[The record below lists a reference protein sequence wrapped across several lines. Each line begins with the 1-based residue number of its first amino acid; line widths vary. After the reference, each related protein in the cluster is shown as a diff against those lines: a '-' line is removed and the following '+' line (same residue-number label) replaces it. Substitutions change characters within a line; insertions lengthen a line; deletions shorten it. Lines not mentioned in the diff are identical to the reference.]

1 MAPAVAIENLNF
13 SYGPHRVLR
22 DLSLSIDR
30 GTTLGIV
37 GPNGGGKTTLV
48 RLLLGILKRDSGSI
62 RIGGFAPAAA
72 VRRGDL
78 VGYLPQHPPTAANL
92 PLSARQVVRLG
103 LAGKTGLLRAHPPED
118 LQFAD
123 SLLDRVGVAHLAEK
137 PVASLSGGQ
146 LQRVYIARAL
156 APRPMLLLLD
166 EPTTGIDPAGQ
177 QQFIE
182 LLQGL
187 KRELD
192 LTVVFVSHDLR
203 AVCSISDRIGCLN
216 VSLHC
221 HDVPDHQPPEVVYH
235 RFACDLEAMG
245 LKEAGAVTAP

>member
-1 MAPAVAIENLNF
+1 MDPVVTIENLAF
-13 SYGPHRVLR
+13 SYGIHAVLEGVN
-22 DLSLSIDR
+22 LSIER
-30 GTTLGIV
+30 KTTLGIV
-37 GPNGGGKTTLV
+37 GPNGGGKTTLIK
-48 RLLLGILKRDSGSI
+48 LLLGILQPTAGSI
-62 RIGGFAPAAA
+62 RIGGLAPAAA
-72 VRRGDL
+72 VGRGHL
-78 VGYLPQHPPTAANL
+78 VGYLPQHPPISGSL

-103 LAGKTGLLRAHPPED
+103 LAGKTGLLRPHRGD
-118 LQFAD
+118 DVKFAD
-123 SLLDRVGVAHLAEK
+123 SLLDRVGVAHLADK
-137 PVASLSGGQ
+137 PVAALSGGQ

-182 LLQGL
+182 LLQEL
-187 KRELD
+187 KREMD

-221 HDVPDHQPPEVVYH
+221 HDVPNHQPPDVVYH

-245 LKEAGAVTAP
+245 LKEAGAVTRP